1 MINYILIIFKKYI
14 FLDLPL
20 KFDNFYFTLFQL
32 LEITI
37 KKQSKYLNKS
47 IKINLLYYYCKI
59 NMKSPVREAF

>member
-37 KKQSKYLNKS
+37 KK
-47 IKINLLYYYCKI
+47 
-59 NMKSPVREAF
+59 